1 MTIIQ
6 AAETLADEVQAE
18 ADRAAAT
25 QAAALA
31 EAQAAQAA
39 AEATAQAL
47 TDAAL
52 STELGRQITS
62 TNERLSSCLTQLE
75 TLTHQSRTEQEQLTL
90 RLAALEARPT
100 VGISIPP
107 ASTDPAVIPA
117 EPTLEVPA
125 AILPGSVVADGP
137 EALENG
143 PPTPNKS
150 KRRLL

>member
-52 STELGRQITS
+52 STELGRQITT

-75 TLTHQSRTEQEQLTL
+75 TLTRENQTEREQLNL
-90 RLAALEARPT
+90 RLTALETRPI

-107 ASTDPAVIPA
+107 ASTDQPEIPA
-117 EPTLEVPA
+117 NPTLELPA
-125 AILPGSVVADGP
+125 AILPENVSADAPP
-137 EALENG
+137 EPANA
-143 PPTPNKS
+143 PQTPNKS